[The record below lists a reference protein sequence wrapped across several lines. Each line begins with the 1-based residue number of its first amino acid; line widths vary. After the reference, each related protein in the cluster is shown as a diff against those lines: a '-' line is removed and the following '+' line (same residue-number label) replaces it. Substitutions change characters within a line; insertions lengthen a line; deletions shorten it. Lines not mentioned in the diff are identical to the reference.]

1 VIGNWEVNRKSIS
14 ETSEWIRPITDTDH
28 LLCYPRAVRLK
39 DTTAIITGAGSGIGR
54 AIAVAFAREGANV
67 ALVGRRRDPLTE
79 CARECGHN
87 RLIITA
93 DLRNPRHIEHIVTET
108 VQRFGALDIVV
119 NNAGAL
125 IGGSVDSQKEDDFDE
140 MMDVNVKA
148 VWRLTRAA
156 LPHLRA
162 RKGGSIINI
171 SSVLGLIGMRN
182 RLGYA
187 TSKGAVTLMTKAMA
201 MDLAADN
208 IRVNCIC
215 PGIVET
221 ELVAGFI
228 RQAPDPATARQARE
242 SLHAMNRFGQP
253 DEIAG
258 CAVFLAS
265 DESKWVTGA
274 AIPVDGGYLAGKA

>member
-1 VIGNWEVNRKSIS
+1 
-14 ETSEWIRPITDTDH
+14 
-28 LLCYPRAVRLK
+28 LRLK
-39 DTTAIITGAGSGIGR
+39 NKTAIITGAGSGIGR
-54 AIAVAFAREGANV
+54 AIAIAFAKEGANV
-67 ALVGRRRDPLTE
+67 ALVGRRRDPLAET
-79 CARECGHN
+79 ARECGQN
-87 RLIITA
+87 RLVISA
-93 DLRNPRHIEHIVTET
+93 DLRLPRHIDHAVAET
-108 VQRFGALDIVV
+108 MKRFGSLDIVV

-125 IGGSVDSQKEDDFDE
+125 VAGTVDDQREDDFDL

-148 VWRLTRAA
+148 VWLLSRAA

-162 RKGGSIINI
+162 RHGGSIINI
-171 SSVLGLIGMRN
+171 SSVLGLIGLRN

-187 TSKGAVTLMTKAMA
+187 ASKGAVTIMTKAMA
-201 MDLAADN
+201 MDLGAEN

-221 ELVAGFI
+221 ELVADFV
-228 RQAPDPATARQARE
+228 RKAPDPEAARRARE
-242 SLHAMNRFGQP
+242 SLHAMNRFGQS

-265 DESKWVTGA
+265 DESRWMTGA

>member
-1 VIGNWEVNRKSIS
+1 MRL
-14 ETSEWIRPITDTDH
+14 TD
-28 LLCYPRAVRLK
+28 K
-39 DTTAIITGAGSGIGR
+39 TAIITGAGSGIGR

-79 CARECGHN
+79 TARNCGHN
-87 RLIITA
+87 RLIISA
-93 DLRNPRHIEHIVTET
+93 DLRNPPHIEHIVNET
-108 VQRFGALDIVV
+108 VHRFGGLDILV

-125 IGGSVDSQKEDDFDE
+125 IAGTVDSQTEDDFDE

-171 SSVLGLIGMRN
+171 GSVVGMIGMRN
-182 RLGYA
+182 RLAYSA
-187 TSKGAVTLMTKAMA
+187 SKGAITIMTKSMA
-201 MDLAADN
+201 MDLGAEK

-221 ELVAGFI
+221 ELVADFV
-228 RQAPDPATARQARE
+228 RKAPDPEAARRTRE

-265 DESKWVTGA
+265 DESRWVTGA

>member
-1 VIGNWEVNRKSIS
+1 M
-14 ETSEWIRPITDTDH
+14 IRWPDGPIV
-28 LLCYPRAVRLK
+28 CYPPAVRLK
-39 DTTAIITGAGSGIGR
+39 DKTAIITGAGSGIGR

-79 CARECGHN
+79 TARECGQN
-87 RLIITA
+87 RLVIAA
-93 DLRNPRHIEHIVTET
+93 DLRNPRHIEHAVKET

-125 IGGSVDSQKEDDFDE
+125 IAGTVDNQKEDDFDE

-148 VWRLTRAA
+148 VWRLTRTA

-162 RKGGSIINI
+162 RKGGSIINV

-182 RLGYA
+182 RLGYC
-187 TSKGAVTLMTKAMA
+187 TSKGGVTLMTKAMA
-201 MDLAADN
+201 MDLAGEN
-208 IRVNCIC
+208 VRVNCIC

-221 ELVAGFI
+221 PLVADFV
-228 RQAPDPATARQARE
+228 RNAPDPVAARRARE
-242 SLHAMNRFGQP
+242 ALHAMNRFGQP
-253 DEIAG
+253 EEIAG

-265 DESKWVTGA
+265 DDAKWMTGA

>member
-1 VIGNWEVNRKSIS
+1 M
-14 ETSEWIRPITDTDH
+14 
-28 LLCYPRAVRLK
+28 RLK
-39 DTTAIITGAGSGIGR
+39 DKTAIITGAGSGIGR
-54 AIAVAFAREGANV
+54 AIAIAFAREGANV

-79 CARECGHN
+79 TARECGQN
-87 RLIITA
+87 RLVVAA
-93 DLRNPRHIEHIVTET
+93 DLRNPRHIEHAVKET
-108 VQRFGALDIVV
+108 MQRFGALDIVV

-125 IGGSVDSQKEDDFDE
+125 IAGTVDNQKEDDFDE

-148 VWRLTRAA
+148 VWLLTRAA

-162 RKGGSIINI
+162 RNGGSVINI
-171 SSVLGLIGMRN
+171 SSVLGLIGLRN

-187 TSKGAVTLMTKAMA
+187 ASKGAVTIMTKAMA
-201 MDLAADN
+201 MDLGPEN

-221 ELVAGFI
+221 ELVADFV
-228 RQAPDPATARQARE
+228 RKAPDPEAARRARE
-242 SLHAMNRFGQP
+242 SLHAMDRFGNP

-265 DESKWVTGA
+265 DESRWVTGA